1 MPGHG
6 IDELK
11 FSEMVKL
18 VKSLD
23 DKEGDW
29 VPLKIAFL
37 RNITIDPIVP
47 YIKFLCYEENLR
59 ASIYMGDYDNVMQDV
74 IDANS
79 TMYRYSP
86 DVIIICLKMETL
98 AEKLAASFCNMTLED
113 INEESNKVIG
123 FVDKVLSEIR
133 RNTEAVILLH
143 SFETPVYPSFGIL
156 DYQDR
161 FKQVNTFRRI
171 NSDLLDVIAK
181 YDSTYVVDIDL
192 LKSTIGY
199 RSFTD
204 NRYWH
209 IGRSPYTREAYKIIA
224 QEYMKFIRALKGK
237 NRKCLVLD
245 CDNTLWGGIV
255 GEDGINKIN
264 IGKTYPGSAYR
275 EFQQAILNLHNR
287 GIMLAICSK
296 NNDTDVMEVLGNH
309 PDMILRKE
317 HFVSMKINWND
328 KVTNLKEI
336 ASELNI
342 GSDSLVLI
350 DDSDFEINMVRKML
364 PEVTAIKLPNDPSSY
379 RDLLNSCGLFD
390 TLTFSEEDQKRT
402 EMYKA
407 EIGRRKAKRE
417 FQAATLE
424 DYYKY
429 LEMEVSIQ
437 SVDEFTIPRISQLT
451 QRTNQF
457 NLTTKRYS
465 ESEIRQLSESNDS
478 NVRYLS
484 LKDRFGDSGIVGV
497 TVLKYLGKESLIDTF
512 LLSCRIIGRGV
523 EDILLKDCVDMAVRQ
538 ACDRIVG
545 LYIPTKK
552 NGQVEQFY
560 ANHGFSCIENNSS
573 RAKYS
578 FSLKESFPDFPVYF
592 KSIQIGNG

>member
-1 MPGHG
+1 
-6 IDELK
+6 
-11 FSEMVKL
+11 
-18 VKSLD
+18 
-23 DKEGDW
+23 
-29 VPLKIAFL
+29 
-37 RNITIDPIVP
+37 
-47 YIKFLCYEENLR
+47 
-59 ASIYMGDYDNVMQDV
+59 
-74 IDANS
+74 
-79 TMYRYSP
+79 
-86 DVIIICLKMETL
+86 METL
-98 AEKLAASFCNMTLED
+98 AEKLAASFCDMTLED

-237 NRKCLVLD
+237 NRKCLVVD

-296 NNDTDVMEVLGNH
+296 NNDTDVMEVLANH

-364 PEVTAIKLPNDPSSY
+364 PEVTAIKLPNDPSLN
-379 RDLLNSCGLFD
+379 RDLLNSSGLFD
-390 TLTFSEEDQKRT
+390 TLTFSEEDQRRT

-465 ESEIRQLSESNDS
+465 QSEIRQLSESNDS

-523 EDILLKDCVDMAVRQ
+523 EDILLKDCVDMAVRR

-578 FSLKESFPDFPVYF
+578 FSLKESFRDLPLYF
-592 KSIQIGNG
+592 KSIQIGNGQFG